1 MIDISIVVPIYNTP
15 EQYLEKCVLAM
26 LNQTKKEIEIILVND
41 GSTNNALSV
50 CQKYVEIDPRV
61 IVVNQNN
68 QGVSV
73 ARNTGLDIS
82 KGQWIAFID
91 PDDWVESNYLESLW
105 KAKRDCT
112 DIIIGNCYI
121 NEYDNEYINNFLPY
135 DGVMLVP
142 EKNILMSQL
151 VSKTIGGYFPQH
163 MGVGVP
169 WGKLFKRDFL
179 IMNDIRFIPGMVRM
193 QDNIFCLY
201 SFYFAKEIV
210 FTSDRFYHYRKETNS
225 VSFKYNDKIVAHFE
239 KYFLETEQFIIN
251 KMGGNEKYL
260 SALNVKRVTSF
271 NSYLK
276 YYVFHPTSKM
286 SWGEKKNVIMKI
298 TSLPG
303 NKKALDEVDST
314 YCTFKEKMFI
324 FLLKHNLF
332 FALRLVYFVI

>member
-1 MIDISIVVPIYNTP
+1 MTDISIVVPIYNTP
-15 EQYLEKCVLAM
+15 EQYLEKCILAM
-26 LNQTKKEIEIILVND
+26 LNQTKQEIEIILVND

-50 CQKYVEIDPRV
+50 CQKYVEIDSRI
-61 IVVNQNN
+61 IVVNQTN

-73 ARNTGLDIS
+73 ARNAGLEIS

-91 PDDWVESNYLESLW
+91 PDDWVDSNYLESLW
-105 KAKRDCT
+105 EVKRDCT

-135 DGVMLVP
+135 DGAMLVP
-142 EKNILMSQL
+142 EKNTLMSQL

-163 MGVGVP
+163 MAVGVP
-169 WGKLFKRDFL
+169 WGKLFKREFL
-179 IMNDIRFIPGMVRM
+179 KMNNIRFIPGMVRM

-201 SFYFAKEIV
+201 SFYYAKEIV

-239 KYFLETEQFIIN
+239 KYFFETEGFIIN
-251 KMGGNEKYL
+251 KMGGDERYL
-260 SALNVKRVTSF
+260 SALSVKRVTSF

-276 YYVFHPTSKM
+276 YYIFHPNNKM
-286 SWGEKKNVIMKI
+286 SWGEKKNAIIKI
-298 TSLPG
+298 INLPG
-303 NKKALDEVDST
+303 NKKSLDEVDLT
-314 YCTFKEKMFI
+314 YCNFKEKMFI

-332 FALRLVYFVI
+332 LALRLVYLVI